1 METFDLDAF
10 TSEVT
15 LDMANASLGHSSR
28 AVLRTA
34 LERAYQSGRWT
45 GACDML
51 KVHPN
56 DGRLTDESRRRL
68 AAATFDDEVEV
79 TYVVTMPSAAKVDDA
94 SRTSSR

>member
-1 METFDLDAF
+1 MNKFDLDAF

-28 AVLRTA
+28 DVLRTA

-51 KVHPN
+51 KVHPG
-56 DGRLTDESRRRL
+56 DGRLTEDSRARL
-68 AAATFDDEVEV
+68 AAATFGDEVEITYRV
-79 TYVVTMPSAAKVDDA
+79 TIPTAMPDDA
-94 SRTSSR
+94 SRTRSR